1 MKKDAK
7 IIGVWGGRGS
17 GKSTRIKELVKQNHR
32 VIVADPIGEYGE
44 AGFQSYKTHEGLYKA
59 LKGAWNSGFRMALDI
74 SEHPDMQASFLRLSR
89 DLRQIQKPYYDGKD
103 SRMITLVVD
112 EMSLLVP
119 NRSMAAGETDFLM
132 LCNVGRHYGI
142 EIIGASQRLA
152 QVHMDF
158 RGNCA
163 ENYYFRTTAH
173 VDKQA
178 ARQILGPSHAD
189 ELAGLSPHEY
199 LHFKDGQIIS
209 GVNDF
214 ARQRR
219 RAGA

>member
-17 GKSTRIKELVKQNHR
+17 GKSTRIKELVRQNNR
-32 VIVADPIGEYGE
+32 VIAVDPIGEYAE
-44 AGFQSYKTHEGLYKA
+44 AGFQAYKTHQGLYKGLRA
-59 LKGAWNSGFRMALDI
+59 AWNSGFRFSLDV
-74 SEHPDMQASFLRLSR
+74 SEAQDMQGMFLKLSHDLRL
-89 DLRQIQKPYYDGKD
+89 IQKPYYDGKD
-103 SRMITLVVD
+103 SRKITLVVD

-119 NRSMAAGETDFLM
+119 NRSMAEGERDFLM
-132 LCNVGRHYGI
+132 LINVGRHYGI

-152 QVHMDF
+152 QVHTDF

-173 VDKQA
+173 VDKNA

-189 ELAGLSPHEY
+189 ELGLLKPHQY
-199 LHFKDGQIIS
+199 IFMADGRIVKGI
-209 GVNDF
+209 NDF
-214 ARQRR
+214 ARQKV
-219 RAGA
+219 GA